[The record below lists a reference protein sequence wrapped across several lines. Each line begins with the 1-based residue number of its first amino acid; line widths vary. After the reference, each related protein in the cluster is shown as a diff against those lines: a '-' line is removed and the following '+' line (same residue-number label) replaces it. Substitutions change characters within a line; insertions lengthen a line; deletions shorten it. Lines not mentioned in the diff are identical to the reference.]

1 MSQQL
6 QMKKTERKI
15 SDISSEEASN
25 VISLLKCMVA
35 DLDPQEEGDDVVTT
49 SANKIIEKPSE
60 QKVCSCIKL
69 LAVFSCV
76 FFYQALASSDPATL
90 GLSFCKSPPSIWES
104 PPHIG
109 TPALPSSRPVPCH
122 SSFSGLIPPLHH
134 PPLPP
139 PAPTQPAPRRHPSR
153 FGQVSPVPR
162 MYP

>member
-76 FFYQALASSDPATL
+76 FF
-90 GLSFCKSPPSIWES
+90 FIW
-104 PPHIG
+104 HW
-109 TPALPSSRPVPCH
+109 H
-122 SSFSGLIPPLHH
+122 PLT
-134 PPLPP
+134 PP
-139 PAPTQPAPRRHPSR
+139 PFR
-153 FGQVSPVPR
+153 
-162 MYP
+162 